1 MMELL
6 KAARRKAFS
15 SKHKHDMESVG
26 MMLTHCF
33 IAGTKGA

>member
-15 SKHKHDMESVG
+15 SKHKPGMESVG

-33 IAGTKGA
+33 IVGTRGV